1 MFTHSDFLN
10 LIDQYKLAAD
20 IESDGALSARMFN
33 DGKKIAA
40 LRTGKDITLGRLIS
54 GIDWLRENWPDGK
67 SLPDELR
74 ESELPEDAA

>member
-1 MFTHSDFLN
+1 MFTHSDFLT
-10 LIDQYKLAAD
+10 LIDQYKLVAN

-54 GIDWLRENWPDGK
+54 GIDWLRENWPVGE
-67 SLPDELR
+67 PM
-74 ESELPEDAA
+74 PEALSTHEAQKGAA